1 MEGIAMKRKIRR
13 KRRTIKINLP
23 SWLKLRM
30 NDSLKNS
37 IDWMKEEATQ
47 ANAQSLSLAARMQG
61 SWKFTIKVERI

>member
-13 KRRTIKINLP
+13 KRRTININLP

-30 NDSLKNS
+30 NDSLKNT

-47 ANAQSLSLAARMQG
+47 ANAQSLSLAARMRG
-61 SWKFTIKVERI
+61 AWKFTVKVERI